1 MIARCLRFP
10 ALSLLRA
17 WMGRIIGTGTES
29 VDSRITQLL
38 HQLRTGDRAA
48 GDELLPLVYDELHR
62 IAKNHLS
69 KERPSHTLQPT
80 ALVHEAYLK
89 LFSNSNPQF
98 SDRVHFLALVSRVMR
113 RILVDYARSR
123 GAERRG
129 GKEQRVP
136 WHPNIDVEDEGVL
149 QQSELLELDFAIDA
163 LAKEKESFAELIE
176 MRYFGGMTAEEIAEA
191 LGRSVHMVRQE
202 IRLAQA
208 WLRRELAKPVGS
220 HPSSS
225 DGA

>member
-1 MIARCLRFP
+1 M
-10 ALSLLRA
+10 
-17 WMGRIIGTGTES
+17 

-38 HQLRTGDRAA
+38 RQLRTGDDAVS
-48 GDELLPLVYDELHR
+48 DELLTLVYEELHR

-89 LFSNSNPQF
+89 LFADSKPQF
-98 SDRVHFLALVSRVMR
+98 ADRVHFLALVSRVMR

-129 GKEQRVP
+129 GRAQRVP

-149 QQSELLELDFAIDA
+149 QQLELLELDFAIDA
-163 LAKEKESFAELIE
+163 LAREKESFAQLIE

-191 LGRSVHMVRQE
+191 VGRSVHMVRQE

-208 WLRRELAKPVGS
+208 WLRRELAKPATGE
-220 HPSSS
+220 PI
-225 DGA
+225 A